1 MTSRPGFPDNPQF
14 PMGLVDVDEDDETKC
29 TAIISLIQADA
40 NRRRDNKDLLVT
52 KILEKKNQFSQ
63 FKTIGFIVYKL
74 TGENVQQE
82 PLDVRWFRSHRSV
95 GRSDFSNSR
104 EVTKR
109 LLLDPGNYVIVP
121 CTFQP
126 QEESAFV
133 LRIFTEKKQGKEA
146 KTHKCFRIQIIEAFY
161 L

>member
-1 MTSRPGFPDNPQF
+1 MYSDYFAYSGRCEQ
-14 PMGLVDVDEDDETKC
+14 
-29 TAIISLIQADA
+29 TARQQGSFS
-40 NRRRDNKDLLVT
+40 
-52 KILEKKNQFSQ
+52 KKNKSENLNCENLQ
-63 FKTIGFIVYKL
+63 TIGFIVYKL
-74 TGENVQQE
+74 TGENIQQE

-146 KTHKCFRIQIIEAFY
+146 KNNRFCRKIVQASY